1 MCNVESKVAS
11 LQLTIARV
19 MRGVAEQGFSEEI
32 TEFLILHTSDIRNIS
47 EWFFKSVGKR
57 IPSAVFSTFSLFV
70 FPYISFLRKFCLV
83 GPALL
88 FLPSLSVL
96 LYPFAQ
102 FQHPSSYKQNA
113 GLLIS

>member
-47 EWFFKSVGKR
+47 E
-57 IPSAVFSTFSLFV
+57 
-70 FPYISFLRKFCLV
+70 
-83 GPALL
+83 
-88 FLPSLSVL
+88 
-96 LYPFAQ
+96 
-102 FQHPSSYKQNA
+102 
-113 GLLIS
+113 